1 MVQSRKP
8 RAQRP
13 HAGLAATCGV
23 RAKPI
28 EQLMKEQGIAD
39 EPPDYVKLF
48 SAVWPAKK
56 DAAEF
61 RRFVRSIR
69 RPSRD

>member
-1 MVQSRKP
+1 
-8 RAQRP
+8 
-13 HAGLAATCGV
+13 
-23 RAKPI
+23 
-28 EQLMKEQGIAD
+28 MKEQGIAD